1 MKKLYFLVMLS
12 VVFNNVVQAQDTIPE
27 QRVTDPLKVQRNEP
41 VFTDKQLLYINE
53 MALERSEASADRAM
67 DLFSKTIDTIALF
80 FTLFSIGIAI
90 LGYYGFSNLKQIEV
104 SRKAHENKLDLL
116 YSQISEKYKDLE
128 KKTQDDNSSISRFI
142 QAKQRIDYIQLKVI
156 EEDYS
161 NSYKLIQE
169 SKNIF
174 KDIDFVI
181 LQLKILEAK
190 VRVSNKDEDF
200 YDLFRAEELILDVI
214 DRKSEY
220 LTFEILDLLG
230 WINFQQWGEFKKVE
244 YVKRGIDS
252 FQKIIDIP
260 QSEIQEIQRKQTFA
274 NIATGYKRLGELE
287 LALKNI
293 KQAEDIKDFT
303 NEKLNTYI
311 SKFKSQIE
319 HNL

>member
-161 NSYKLIQE
+161 NSYKLIQGNG
-169 SKNIF
+169 K
-174 KDIDFVI
+174 
-181 LQLKILEAK
+181 
-190 VRVSNKDEDF
+190 
-200 YDLFRAEELILDVI
+200 
-214 DRKSEY
+214 
-220 LTFEILDLLG
+220 
-230 WINFQQWGEFKKVE
+230 
-244 YVKRGIDS
+244 
-252 FQKIIDIP
+252 
-260 QSEIQEIQRKQTFA
+260 
-274 NIATGYKRLGELE
+274 
-287 LALKNI
+287 
-293 KQAEDIKDFT
+293 
-303 NEKLNTYI
+303 
-311 SKFKSQIE
+311 
-319 HNL
+319 